1 MTGLNATTAGAP
13 VGSMQRK
20 LSAGKFRVVIRPIG
34 DTPTKSEGGALRL
47 VRLGELQHVQIA
59 AHQPLDPR
67 GDRAIP
73 LSLAR
78 ELSDLFV
85 AKVAQVRK
93 LFEEAGRPL
102 PATDLD
108 NWEAEFPGWDEK
120 AEPVEAPVT
129 RMLLVDL
136 PDDLLALILASRRG
150 RARIWHTE
158 RSRPSGAGRSQKAT
172 RSQELARAAMCSRP
186 ARGWQPR
193 SSLAATAGAYY
204 PWPAARRCSIC
215 RSSSTTR
222 SWCAQSFAR

>member
-47 VRLGELQHVQIA
+47 VRQGETQRVQIA

-67 GDRAIP
+67 SDNTIP
-73 LSLAR
+73 LGLAR

-93 LFEEAGRPL
+93 LFEEAGRLP

-108 NWEAEFPGWDEK
+108 HWEAEFPGWDEK

-136 PDDLLALILASRRG
+136 PDDLSCSRSSSRHAG
-150 RARIWHTE
+150 AEPEFGT

-186 ARGWQPR
+186 ARGRQPR

-215 RSSSTTR
+215 PSSSTTR
-222 SWCAQSFAR
+222 SWCTQPFSI